1 MEKFVTNFEKYI
13 SYALMAIA
21 MMGIVY
27 LTVDLF
33 WAFGSRIMH
42 SVQHQEFEHEIKG
55 RPVPALFFT
64 ILLWLEI
71 LQSVRIFSHD
81 HSIKLKIILIVGMIA
96 VTRKILLMD
105 MSEVDPM
112 SEFAVAALIIA
123 LSLGYYFITKS
134 EKESTPLEQ

>member
-1 MEKFVTNFEKYI
+1 MEKFVTQFEKYI

-27 LTVDLF
+27 LTIDLF
-33 WAFGSRIMH
+33 WAFGNRILH
-42 SVQHQEFEHEIKG
+42 SVQHQEFEHEMKG

-71 LQSVRIFSHD
+71 LQSVRIFSKD
-81 HSIKLKIILIVGMIA
+81 HSIKLKIIIIVGIIA

-112 SEFAVAALIIA
+112 SELAVAALIVA
-123 LSLGYYFITKS
+123 LSIGYFLISRS
-134 EKESTPLEQ
+134 EGESTRQEQ

>member
-27 LTVDLF
+27 LTVDLI
-33 WAFGSRIMH
+33 WAFGNRILH
-42 SVQHQEFEHEIKG
+42 SIQHHEFEHEMKG

-71 LQSVRIFSHD
+71 LQSVRIFSKD
-81 HSIKLKIILIVGMIA
+81 HSIKLKIIMIVGIIA

-105 MSEVDPM
+105 MSEIDPM
-112 SEFAVAALIIA
+112 SEFAVAALIVA
-123 LSLGYYFITKS
+123 LSIGYFLISRS
-134 EKESTPLEQ
+134 EQESTGKE